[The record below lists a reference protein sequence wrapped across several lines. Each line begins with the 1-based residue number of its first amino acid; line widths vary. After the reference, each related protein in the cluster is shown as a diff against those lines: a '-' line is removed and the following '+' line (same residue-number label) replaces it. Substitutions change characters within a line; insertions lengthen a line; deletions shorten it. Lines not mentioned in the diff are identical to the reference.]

1 MITPVFEINQSDG
14 FIIVIINAPFANVSV
29 LICKPVL
36 CAVCELELDEGHLEY
51 RMQRMHRMQRIWRYR
66 DGGVNCARH
75 TAPPQA
81 TAPLLQ

>member
-29 LICKPVL
+29 LICKPVV

-51 RMQRMHRMQRIWRYR
+51 RMQRMQRIWRYR
-66 DGGVNCARH
+66 DGGV
-75 TAPPQA
+75 
-81 TAPLLQ
+81 LLQ